1 MSIDL
6 SAQRQYL
13 QRAVNVKHSFTATT
27 QQTLYTSPNG
37 GSDFNFSVIMGIF
50 ACDHGNQ
57 QTNLDISIVDTSSNE
72 FFLFKEHNIAAH
84 GTEELIV
91 NSGII
96 LQDGEIIK
104 AQVNH
109 ANIDIF
115 INIVEYAKGD

>member
-1 MSIDL
+1 MSIEL
-6 SAQRQYL
+6 SAQRQYI
-13 QRAVNVKHSFTATT
+13 QRAINIKYSFSTTT
-27 QQTLYTSPNG
+27 QETLYTAPNG

-57 QTNLDISIVDTSSNE
+57 QTNLDISIVDTDTTE
-72 FFLFKEHNIAAH
+72 FFLFKNHNISAY
-84 GTEELIV
+84 GTEELII

-96 LQDGEIIK
+96 LQDGETIK

-115 INIVEYAKGD
+115 INIVEYARGD

>member
-1 MSIDL
+1 MIDL

-13 QRAVNVKHSFTATT
+13 QRAVNIKHSFSGTT
-27 QQTLYTSPNG
+27 QETLYTAPNG
-37 GSDFNFSVIMGIF
+37 GDDYTFSILLGIF

-57 QTNLDISIVDTSSNE
+57 QTNLDISVVDTSANE
-72 FFLFKEHNIAAH
+72 FFLFKNHNISAY

-91 NSGII
+91 NSGLI

-115 INIVEYAKGD
+115 LNIVEYAKGD

>member
-1 MSIDL
+1 MSIEL
-6 SAQRQYL
+6 SAQRQYI
-13 QRAVNVKHSFTATT
+13 QRAINIKYSFSTTT
-27 QQTLYTSPNG
+27 QETLYTAPNG
-37 GSDFNFSVIMGIF
+37 GSDFNFSIIMGIF

-57 QTNLDISIVDTSSNE
+57 QTNLDISIVDTDTTE
-72 FFLFKEHNIAAH
+72 FFLFKNHNISAY

-96 LQDGEIIK
+96 LQDGETIK

-115 INIVEYAKGD
+115 INIVEYARGD

>member
-1 MSIDL
+1 MSIEL
-6 SAQRQYL
+6 SSQRQYL
-13 QRAVNVKHSFTATT
+13 QRAINIKYSFSTTT
-27 QQTLYTSPNG
+27 QETLYTAPNG

-57 QTNLDISIVDTSSNE
+57 QTNLDISIVDTNTTE
-72 FFLFKEHNIAAH
+72 FFLFKNHNISAY

-96 LQDGEIIK
+96 LQDGETIK

-109 ANIDIF
+109 PNIDIF
-115 INIVEYAKGD
+115 INIIEYGKGD

>member
-13 QRAVNVKHSFTATT
+13 QRAVNVKHSFSATT

-57 QTNLDISIVDTSSNE
+57 QTDLDISIVDTSANE
-72 FFLFKEHNIAAH
+72 FFLFKNHNISAY

-91 NSGII
+91 NSGVI

>member
-1 MSIDL
+1 MSIEL
-6 SAQRQYL
+6 SAQRQYI
-13 QRAVNVKHSFTATT
+13 QRAINIKYSFTTTT
-27 QQTLYTSPNG
+27 QETLYTAPNG

-57 QTNLDISIVDTSSNE
+57 QTNLDISIVDTDTTE
-72 FFLFKEHNIAAH
+72 FFLFKNRNISAY

-96 LQDGEIIK
+96 LQDGETIK
-104 AQVNH
+104 GQVNH

-115 INIVEYAKGD
+115 INIIEYARGD

>member
-13 QRAVNVKHSFTATT
+13 QRAVNVKYSFSDTT
-27 QQTLYTSPNG
+27 QVTLYTAPNG
-37 GSDFNFSVIMGIF
+37 GDDYTFAILLGVF
-50 ACDHGNQ
+50 ACDTGNQ
-57 QTNLDISIVDTSSNE
+57 QTNLDISIVDTNNNE
-72 FFLFKEHNIAAH
+72 CFLYKNHNIQAY

-91 NSGII
+91 NSGLI
-96 LQDGEIIK
+96 LQEGEAIK

-115 INIVEYAKGD
+115 LSIVEYAKGN

>member
-1 MSIDL
+1 MTIELTS
-6 SAQRQYL
+6 QRQYL
-13 QRAVNVKHSFTATT
+13 QRAINIKHSFVGIT
-27 QQTLYTSPNG
+27 QETLYTAPNG

-57 QTNLDISIVDTSSNE
+57 QTNLDISIVDTDTTE
-72 FFLFKEHNIAAH
+72 FFLFKNHNISAY

-96 LQDGEIIK
+96 LQDGETIK
-104 AQVNH
+104 AQVDH

-115 INIVEYAKGD
+115 INIVEYARGD

>member
-72 FFLFKEHNIAAH
+72 FFLFKEQNIPAH

>member
-1 MSIDL
+1 MSIEL
-6 SAQRQYL
+6 SSQRQYI
-13 QRAVNVKHSFTATT
+13 QRAINIKYSFSTTT
-27 QQTLYTSPNG
+27 QETLYTAPNG

-57 QTNLDISIVDTSSNE
+57 QTNLDISIVDTDTTE
-72 FFLFKEHNIAAH
+72 FFLFKNHNISAY

-96 LQDGEIIK
+96 LQDGETIK

-115 INIVEYAKGD
+115 INIIEYARGD

>member
-13 QRAVNVKHSFTATT
+13 QRAVNIKHSFSGTT

-50 ACDHGNQ
+50 ACDTGNQ
-57 QTNLDISIVDTSSNE
+57 QTNLDISIVDTSANE
-72 FFLFKEHNIAAH
+72 FFLFKQHNISAH
-84 GTEELIV
+84 GTEELII
-91 NSGII
+91 NSGLI

-109 ANIDIF
+109 ANIDLVLSI
-115 INIVEYAKGD
+115 IEYGKGD

>member
-1 MSIDL
+1 MSIEL
-6 SAQRQYL
+6 SSQRQYL
-13 QRAVNVKHSFTATT
+13 QRAINIKYSFSAAT
-27 QQTLYTSPNG
+27 QVTLYTAPNG

-57 QTNLDISIVDTSSNE
+57 QTNLDISIVDTDTTE
-72 FFLFKEHNIAAH
+72 FFLFKNRNISAY

-96 LQDGEIIK
+96 LQDGETIK

-109 ANIDIF
+109 PNIDIF
-115 INIVEYAKGD
+115 INIVEYGKGD

>member
-13 QRAVNVKHSFTATT
+13 QRAVNIKHSFSATT

-57 QTNLDISIVDTSSNE
+57 QTNLDISIVDPSSNE
-72 FFLFKEHNIAAH
+72 FFLFKNHNISAY

-91 NSGII
+91 NSGLI

-115 INIVEYAKGD
+115 LNIVEYAKGD

>member
-13 QRAVNVKHSFTATT
+13 QRAVNVKYSFTTTT

-37 GSDFNFSVIMGIF
+37 GSDFNFSIVMGIF
-50 ACDHGNQ
+50 ACDRGNQ
-57 QTNLDISIVDTSSNE
+57 QTNLDISIVDTSANE
-72 FFLFKEHNIAAH
+72 FFLFKNHNITAY
-84 GTEELIV
+84 GTEELII
-91 NSGII
+91 NSGLI
-96 LQDGEIIK
+96 LQDGETIK

-115 INIVEYAKGD
+115 LNIIEYAKGD

>member
-1 MSIDL
+1 MTIELTS
-6 SAQRQYL
+6 QRQYL
-13 QRAVNVKHSFTATT
+13 QRAINIKHSFAGIT
-27 QQTLYTSPNG
+27 QETLYTAPNG

-57 QTNLDISIVDTSSNE
+57 QTNLDISIVDTDTTE
-72 FFLFKEHNIAAH
+72 FFLFKNHNISAY

-96 LQDGEIIK
+96 LQDGETIK
-104 AQVNH
+104 AQVDH

-115 INIVEYAKGD
+115 INIVEYARGD

>member
-13 QRAVNVKHSFTATT
+13 QRAVNVKYSFSATT

-50 ACDHGNQ
+50 ACDTGNQ
-57 QTNLDISIVDTSSNE
+57 QTNLDISIVDTSANE
-72 FFLFKEHNIAAH
+72 FFLFKQHNIAAH
-84 GTEELIV
+84 ATEELII
-91 NSGII
+91 NSGLI

-109 ANIDIF
+109 ANIDLF

>member
-57 QTNLDISIVDTSSNE
+57 QTNLDISIVDTSANE
-72 FFLFKEHNIAAH
+72 FFLFKNHNISAY

-91 NSGII
+91 NSGVI

>member
-1 MSIDL
+1 
-6 SAQRQYL
+6 
-13 QRAVNVKHSFTATT
+13 
-27 QQTLYTSPNG
+27 
-37 GSDFNFSVIMGIF
+37 MGIF

-57 QTNLDISIVDTSSNE
+57 QTNLDISIVDSSSNE
-72 FFLFKEHNIAAH
+72 FFLFKNHNISAY

-104 AQVNH
+104 AQVDH

-115 INIVEYAKGD
+115 INIVEYARGD

>member
-1 MSIDL
+1 MIDL

-13 QRAVNVKHSFTATT
+13 QRAVNVKHSFTGTT
-27 QQTLYTSPNG
+27 QETLYTAPNG
-37 GSDFNFSVIMGIF
+37 GDDYNFAILLGIF

-57 QTNLDISIVDTSSNE
+57 QTDLTISIVDTSSNE
-72 FFLFKEHNIAAH
+72 FFLFKNHNISAY

-91 NSGII
+91 NSGLI

-115 INIVEYAKGD
+115 FSVVEYAKGD

>member
-1 MSIDL
+1 MIDL

-13 QRAVNVKHSFTATT
+13 QRAVNVKHSFTGTT
-27 QQTLYTSPNG
+27 QETLYTAPNG
-37 GSDFNFSVIMGIF
+37 GNDYNFAILLGIF

-57 QTNLDISIVDTSSNE
+57 QTDLTISIVDTSSNE
-72 FFLFKEHNIAAH
+72 FFLFKNHNISAY

-91 NSGII
+91 NSGLI

-109 ANIDIF
+109 SNIDIF
-115 INIVEYAKGD
+115 FSVVEYAKGD

>member
-13 QRAVNVKHSFTATT
+13 QRAVNVKYSFSATT

-50 ACDHGNQ
+50 ACDTGNQ
-57 QTNLDISIVDTSSNE
+57 QTNLDISIVDTSANE
-72 FFLFKEHNIAAH
+72 FFLFKQHNISAH
-84 GTEELIV
+84 GTEELII
-91 NSGII
+91 NSGLI

-115 INIVEYAKGD
+115 LNIVEYAKGD

>member
-13 QRAVNVKHSFTATT
+13 QRAVNIKHSFSATT

-72 FFLFKEHNIAAH
+72 FFLFKNHNILAY

-91 NSGII
+91 NSGLI

-115 INIVEYAKGD
+115 LNIVEYAKGD

>member
-13 QRAVNVKHSFTATT
+13 QRAVNVKYSFTTTT

-57 QTNLDISIVDTSSNE
+57 QTNLDISIVDSSSTE
-72 FFLFKEHNIAAH
+72 FFLFKNHNISAY

-115 INIVEYAKGD
+115 INIVEYARGD

>member
-13 QRAVNVKHSFTATT
+13 QRAVNIKHSFSATT

-72 FFLFKEHNIAAH
+72 FFLFKEHNISAH

>member
-13 QRAVNVKHSFTATT
+13 QRAVNVKYSFTTTT

-37 GSDFNFSVIMGIF
+37 GSDFNFSVVMGIF
-50 ACDHGNQ
+50 ACDRGNQ
-57 QTNLDISIVDTSSNE
+57 QTNLDISIVDTSANE
-72 FFLFKEHNIAAH
+72 FFLFKNHNITAY
-84 GTEELIV
+84 GTEELII
-91 NSGII
+91 NSGLI
-96 LQDGEIIK
+96 LQDGETIK

-115 INIVEYAKGD
+115 LNIVEYAKGD

>member
-13 QRAVNVKHSFTATT
+13 QRAVNIKHSFSATT

-50 ACDHGNQ
+50 ACDTGNQ
-57 QTNLDISIVDTSSNE
+57 QTNLDISIVDTSANE
-72 FFLFKEHNIAAH
+72 FFLFKQHNIAAH
-84 GTEELIV
+84 ATEELII
-91 NSGII
+91 NSGLI
-96 LQDGEIIK
+96 LQNGEIIK
-104 AQVNH
+104 AQVNY

>member
-13 QRAVNVKHSFTATT
+13 QRAVNVKYSFTTTT

-37 GSDFNFSVIMGIF
+37 GSDFNFSIIMGIF

-57 QTNLDISIVDTSSNE
+57 QTNLDISIVDTSANE
-72 FFLFKEHNIAAH
+72 FFLFKNHNITAY
-84 GTEELIV
+84 GTEELII
-91 NSGII
+91 NSGLI
-96 LQDGEIIK
+96 LQDGETIK

-115 INIVEYAKGD
+115 LNIVEYAKGD

>member
-72 FFLFKEHNIAAH
+72 FFLFKEHNIPAH

>member
-1 MSIDL
+1 MIDL

-13 QRAVNVKHSFTATT
+13 QRAVNIKHSFSGTT
-27 QQTLYTSPNG
+27 QETLYTAPNG
-37 GSDFNFSVIMGIF
+37 GDDYTFSILLGIF

-57 QTNLDISIVDTSSNE
+57 QTNLDISVVDTSANE
-72 FFLFKEHNIAAH
+72 FFLFKNHNISAY

-91 NSGII
+91 NSGLI
-96 LQDGEIIK
+96 LTDGESLK

-115 INIVEYAKGD
+115 FSIVEYAKGD

>member
-13 QRAVNVKHSFTATT
+13 QRAVNVKHSFAATT

-37 GSDFNFSVIMGIF
+37 GSDFNFSIIMGIF

-57 QTNLDISIVDTSSNE
+57 QTNLDISIVDTSANE
-72 FFLFKEHNIAAH
+72 FFLFKNHNIQAY
-84 GTEELIV
+84 GTEELII
-91 NSGII
+91 NSGLI

-115 INIVEYAKGD
+115 LNIVEYGKGD

>member
-13 QRAVNVKHSFTATT
+13 QRAVNIKHSFSATT

-50 ACDHGNQ
+50 ACDTGNQ
-57 QTNLDISIVDTSSNE
+57 QTNLDISIVDTSANE
-72 FFLFKEHNIAAH
+72 FFLFKQHNISAH
-84 GTEELIV
+84 GTEELIT
-91 NSGII
+91 NSGFI
-96 LQDGEIIK
+96 LQHGETIK

-109 ANIDIF
+109 ANIDLF

>member
-1 MSIDL
+1 
-6 SAQRQYL
+6 
-13 QRAVNVKHSFTATT
+13 
-27 QQTLYTSPNG
+27 
-37 GSDFNFSVIMGIF
+37 MGIF

-57 QTNLDISIVDTSSNE
+57 QTNLDISIVDTSSTE
-72 FFLFKEHNIAAH
+72 FFLFKNHNISAY
-84 GTEELIV
+84 GTEELIT

-115 INIVEYAKGD
+115 LNIVEYAKGD

>member
-1 MSIDL
+1 MSIEL
-6 SAQRQYL
+6 TSQRQYL

-57 QTNLDISIVDTSSNE
+57 QTDLDISIVDTSANE
-72 FFLFKEHNIAAH
+72 FFLFKNHNISAY
-84 GTEELIV
+84 GTEELII
-91 NSGII
+91 NSGLI

-115 INIVEYAKGD
+115 LNIVEYAKGD

>member
-1 MSIDL
+1 MSIEL
-6 SAQRQYL
+6 SAQRQYI
-13 QRAVNVKHSFTATT
+13 QRAINIKYSFSTTT
-27 QQTLYTSPNG
+27 QETLYTAPNG

-57 QTNLDISIVDTSSNE
+57 QTNLDISIVDTDTTE
-72 FFLFKEHNIAAH
+72 FFLFKNHNISAY

-96 LQDGEIIK
+96 LQDGETIK

-115 INIVEYAKGD
+115 INIVEYARGD